1 MYFWRNGLMRAWIRG
16 IMGAEKISTEDA
28 LDLLAPS
35 DDAISTEEAI
45 SATQKPSDGRP
56 TLSDIDAVENRME
69 KLRGRE
75 RHLLRLD
82 RLFLSRGIHL
92 SLTLP
97 IFALALQLVGR
108 RYAEGSPDWWISSVE
123 SGFPEATLSIVS
135 GLLAT
140 IILLAWMV
148 SLSVVRSLH
157 NTSRK
162 VFLAEGESFMLRGRP
177 FESLHGYEAINDV
190 TRMAITRVSGVLTIV
205 TFSAIAQLAATLE
218 GGLSDA
224 GGVLVGF
231 AIGGTFAAIGLDLL
245 RGGTHHNTVERW
257 GLLEAY
263 EPPLHPSCPDR
274 VFTEI
279 LTTWMDPVLRAR
291 FDAHIQSLRDGL
303 QPGKDIHSAIEHL
316 LHMRYLEA
324 KGELTNRQVRQ
335 SMEHYF
341 RLDRLPEL
349 FENDWFDEETW
360 TNLFLHVKGKCSPF
374 FRLLSRLQ
382 HDLSDDLE
390 SLRADTLHFDVDM
403 QNVVSGSGHL
413 FAYLHNSGEDSRKI
427 VIKVQT
433 PDFQPHE
440 SSFTLTLESSTAL
453 EGLDAHLP
461 TRSSTTDDVHDVL
474 ARMMGHGEIIWQ
486 TLLPQHDGESTVTV
500 RLEDTE
506 GNLLGGKVLA
516 VQVRPKLQERIRLRG
531 GMAAVTAGILAVLY
545 RVVPWVASL
554 AAL

>member
-1 MYFWRNGLMRAWIRG
+1 MRARARG
-16 IMGAEKISTEDA
+16 NMGDSKISTEDA
-28 LDLLAPS
+28 LDLLSPS
-35 DDAISTEEAI
+35 DEALSTEDAIAAAQSPTN
-45 SATQKPSDGRP
+45 SGPTQ
-56 TLSDIDAVENRME
+56 SDIEDVEKRMGR
-69 KLRGRE
+69 LRSRE

-123 SGFPEATLSIVS
+123 SGFPEATLSIVA

-148 SLSVVRSLH
+148 SLMVVRALH

-162 VFLAEGESFMLRGRP
+162 VFLAEGKSFVLRGRP

-190 TRMAITRVSGVLTIV
+190 TRMAVTRVSAVLTIV
-205 TFSAIAQLAATLE
+205 TFSALAQLAATLE

-224 GGVLVGF
+224 GGVLVGL
-231 AIGGTFAAIGLDLL
+231 AIGGTFVAIGFDLL
-245 RGGTHHNTVERW
+245 RKGNQHNTVERW

-291 FDAHIQSLRDGL
+291 FDSHIQSLRDGL
-303 QPGKDIHSAIEHL
+303 QPGRDIHSAIEHL

-324 KGELTNRQVRQ
+324 LGELTNRQVRQ
-335 SMEHYF
+335 SMEFHF
-341 RLDRLPEL
+341 RIDRVPEL

-360 TNLFLHVKGKCSPF
+360 TNLFLHIRSKCAPI

-403 QNVVSGSGHL
+403 QNVVSGAGHL
-413 FAYLHNSGEDSRKI
+413 FAYLHNSGDESRTI
-427 VIKVQT
+427 VIKIQT

-440 SSFTLTLESSTAL
+440 SAFTLTLDSSTAL
-453 EGLDAHLP
+453 TGIDAHLP
-461 TRSSTTDDVHDVL
+461 TRSNTTDDVHDIL
-474 ARMMGHGEIIWQ
+474 AKMMDHGEMIWQ
-486 TLLPQHDGESTVTV
+486 TLLPQHDGEATVTV
-500 RLEDTE
+500 RLEDTD

-516 VQVRPKLQERIRLRG
+516 VQVRPKLQERIRRRS
-531 GMAAVTAGILAVLY
+531 GMAAIGAGIFAILY
-545 RVVPWVASL
+545 RIVPWVASL

>member
-1 MYFWRNGLMRAWIRG
+1 MA
-16 IMGAEKISTEDA
+16 AEISTEEA

-35 DDAISTEEAI
+35 EDALSTEDAI
-45 SATQKPSDGRP
+45 SATQNPEDSGP
-56 TLSDIDAVENRME
+56 TLSDIESLEVLKQ
-69 KLRGRE
+69 KLRARE

-82 RLFLSRGIHL
+82 RLFLSSGIHL

-97 IFALALQLVGR
+97 IFALALQLIGR
-108 RYAEGSPDWWISSVE
+108 RFAEGSPDWWISSVE
-123 SGFPEATLSIVS
+123 SGLPDATLSMVA

-140 IILLAWMV
+140 VILLAWMA
-148 SLSVVRSLH
+148 SLSVVRALH

-162 VFLAEGESFMLRGRP
+162 VFLAEGKAFRLRGRP

-190 TRMAITRVSGVLTIV
+190 TRMAVTRVSGVLMVV
-205 TFSAIAQLAATLE
+205 TFSAFAQLVSTLE
-218 GGLSDA
+218 GGLTDA
-224 GGVLVGF
+224 GGVLVGL

-257 GLLEAY
+257 GLLAAY

-324 KGELTNRQVRQ
+324 QGELTNRQVRQ
-335 SMEHYF
+335 SMEFYF
-341 RLDRLPEL
+341 RIDRLPEL

-360 TNLFLHVKGKCSPF
+360 TNLFLHIRGKCAPF

-403 QNVVSGSGHL
+403 QNVVSGAGHL
-413 FAYLHNSGEDSRKI
+413 FAYLHNSGEESRTI

-440 SSFTLTLESSTAL
+440 STFTLTLESSSAL
-453 EGLDAHLP
+453 TDIGAHLP
-461 TRSSTTDDVHDVL
+461 ARSNTADDVHDIL
-474 ARMMGHGEIIWQ
+474 ARMMEHGEMIWQ

-500 RLEDTE
+500 RLEDTD

-516 VQVRPKLQERIRLRG
+516 VQVRPRLQDRIRIRG
-531 GMAAVTAGILAVLY
+531 GMAAVAAGIFAALY
-545 RVVPWVASL
+545 RIVPWVASL

>member
-1 MYFWRNGLMRAWIRG
+1 MLAPSED
-16 IMGAEKISTEDA
+16 ALSTED
-28 LDLLAPS
+28 
-35 DDAISTEEAI
+35 AI
-45 SATQKPSDGRP
+45 SATQNPEDSGP
-56 TLSDIDAVENRME
+56 TLSDIESLEVLKQ
-69 KLRGRE
+69 KLRARE

-82 RLFLSRGIHL
+82 RLFLSSGIHL

-97 IFALALQLVGR
+97 IFALALQLIGR
-108 RYAEGSPDWWISSVE
+108 RFAEGSPDWWISSVE
-123 SGFPEATLSIVS
+123 SGLPDATLSMVA

-140 IILLAWMV
+140 VILLAWMA
-148 SLSVVRSLH
+148 SLSVVRALH

-162 VFLAEGESFMLRGRP
+162 VFLAEGKSFRLRGRP

-190 TRMAITRVSGVLTIV
+190 TRMAVTRVSGVLMVV
-205 TFSAIAQLAATLE
+205 TFSAFAQLVATLE
-218 GGLSDA
+218 GGLTDA
-224 GGVLVGF
+224 GGVLVGL

-245 RGGTHHNTVERW
+245 RGGTHHNTAERW
-257 GLLEAY
+257 GLLAAY

-324 KGELTNRQVRQ
+324 QGELTNRQVRQ
-335 SMEHYF
+335 SMEFYF
-341 RLDRLPEL
+341 RIDRLSEL

-360 TNLFLHVKGKCSPF
+360 TNLFLHIRGKCAPF

-403 QNVVSGSGHL
+403 QNVVSGAGHL
-413 FAYLHNSGEDSRKI
+413 FAYLHNSGEESRTI
-427 VIKVQT
+427 VIKIQT

-440 SSFTLTLESSTAL
+440 SSFTLTLESSSAL
-453 EGLDAHLP
+453 TDIDTHLP
-461 TRSSTTDDVHDVL
+461 TRCSTTDDVHDIL
-474 ARMMGHGEIIWQ
+474 ARMMEHGEMIWQ

-500 RLEDTE
+500 RLEDTD

-516 VQVRPKLQERIRLRG
+516 VQVRPRLQDRIRIRG
-531 GMAAVTAGILAVLY
+531 GMAAVAAGIFAALY
-545 RVVPWVASL
+545 RIVPWVASL

>member
-1 MYFWRNGLMRAWIRG
+1 MFFWRNGLMRARIPPS
-16 IMGAEKISTEDA
+16 MAAEEISTEDA

-35 DDAISTEEAI
+35 EEALSTADAI
-45 SATQKPSDGRP
+45 SATQTPSDDGP
-56 TLSDIDAVENRME
+56 TLSEIEAVEERME
-69 KLRGRE
+69 KLRRRE

-82 RLFLSRGIHL
+82 RLFLSRGINL

-108 RYAEGSPDWWISSVE
+108 RYAEGSPSWWISSVE
-123 SGFPEATLSIVS
+123 SGFPDATLSVVS

-140 IILLAWMV
+140 IILLAWIA
-148 SLSVVRSLH
+148 SLLVVRSLH

-162 VFLAEGESFMLRGRP
+162 VFHAEGQSFILRGRP

-190 TRMAITRVSGVLTIV
+190 TRMAVTRVSGVLTIV

-224 GGVLVGF
+224 GGVLVGL

-245 RGGTHHNTVERW
+245 RGGSHHNTVERW

-291 FDAHIQSLRDGL
+291 FDTHLQSLRDGL

-324 KGELTNRQVRQ
+324 LGELTNRQVRQ
-335 SMEHYF
+335 SMEYYF
-341 RLDRLPEL
+341 RMDRLPEL
-349 FENDWFDEETW
+349 FENEWFDEETW
-360 TNLFLHVKGKCSPF
+360 THLFLHIRSKCAPF

-390 SLRADTLHFDVDM
+390 SLRADDLHFDVDM

-413 FAYLHNSGEDSRKI
+413 FAYLHNSGEESRKI
-427 VIKVQT
+427 VVKVQT

-440 SSFTLTLESSTAL
+440 SSFTLTLESSSAL
-453 EGLDAHLP
+453 KGIDAHLP
-461 TRSSTTDDVHDVL
+461 TLSNTTDDVHDVL
-474 ARMMGHGEIIWQ
+474 ARMMKHGEMIWQ

-500 RLEDTE
+500 RLEDTD

-531 GMAAVTAGILAVLY
+531 GMAAVGAGILAALY

>member
-1 MYFWRNGLMRAWIRG
+1 MA
-16 IMGAEKISTEDA
+16 AEISTEEA

-35 DDAISTEEAI
+35 EDALSTEDAI
-45 SATQKPSDGRP
+45 SATQNPEDSGP
-56 TLSDIDAVENRME
+56 TLSDIESLEVLKQ
-69 KLRGRE
+69 KLRARE

-82 RLFLSRGIHL
+82 RLFLSSGIHL

-97 IFALALQLVGR
+97 IFALALQLIGR
-108 RYAEGSPDWWISSVE
+108 RFAEGSPDWWISSVE
-123 SGFPEATLSIVS
+123 SGLPDATLSMVA

-140 IILLAWMV
+140 VILLAWMA
-148 SLSVVRSLH
+148 SLSVVRALH

-162 VFLAEGESFMLRGRP
+162 VFLAEGKSFRLRGRP

-190 TRMAITRVSGVLTIV
+190 TRMAVTRVSGVLMVV
-205 TFSAIAQLAATLE
+205 TFSAFAQLVATLE
-218 GGLSDA
+218 GGLTDA
-224 GGVLVGF
+224 GGVLVGL

-245 RGGTHHNTVERW
+245 RGGTHHNTAERW
-257 GLLEAY
+257 GLLAAY

-324 KGELTNRQVRQ
+324 QGELTNRQVRQ
-335 SMEHYF
+335 SMEFYF
-341 RLDRLPEL
+341 RIDRLSEL

-360 TNLFLHVKGKCSPF
+360 TNLFLHIRGKCAPF

-403 QNVVSGSGHL
+403 QNVVSGAGHL
-413 FAYLHNSGEDSRKI
+413 FAYLHNSGEESRTI
-427 VIKVQT
+427 VIKIQT

-440 SSFTLTLESSTAL
+440 SAFPLTLESSSAL
-453 EGLDAHLP
+453 TDIDTHLP
-461 TRSSTTDDVHDVL
+461 TRSSTTDDVHDIL
-474 ARMMGHGEIIWQ
+474 ARMMEHGEMIWQ

-500 RLEDTE
+500 RLEDTD

-516 VQVRPKLQERIRLRG
+516 VQVRPRLQDRIRIRG
-531 GMAAVTAGILAVLY
+531 GMAAVAAGIFAALY
-545 RVVPWVASL
+545 RIVPWVASL

>member
-1 MYFWRNGLMRAWIRG
+1 MA
-16 IMGAEKISTEDA
+16 AEKISTEDA
-28 LDLLAPS
+28 LDLLSPS
-35 DDAISTEEAI
+35 EDALSTEEAI
-45 SATQKPSDGRP
+45 SATQTPSDQGP
-56 TLSDIDAVENRME
+56 TLHDIESVERRME
-69 KLRGRE
+69 RLRGRE
-75 RHLLRLD
+75 HHLLRLD
-82 RLFLSRGIHL
+82 RLFLSSGIHL

-123 SGFPEATLSIVS
+123 SGFPDATLSIVA

-140 IILLAWMV
+140 IVLLAWMA
-148 SLSVVRSLH
+148 SLSVVRALH

-162 VFLAEGESFMLRGRP
+162 VFLAEGKSFMLRGRP

-190 TRMAITRVSGVLTIV
+190 TKMAVTRVSAVLTIV
-205 TFSAIAQLAATLE
+205 IFSAVAQLAATLE
-218 GGLSDA
+218 GGLTEA
-224 GGVLVGF
+224 GGVLVGL

-245 RGGTHHNTVERW
+245 RGGSHHNTVERW
-257 GLLEAY
+257 GLLDVY

-291 FDAHIQSLRDGL
+291 FDAHFQSLRDGL

-324 KGELTNRQVRQ
+324 MGELTNRQVRQ
-335 SMEHYF
+335 SMEFYF

-360 TNLFLHVKGKCSPF
+360 ANLFLHIRGKCSPF
-374 FRLLSRLQ
+374 FRLISRLQ

-390 SLRADTLHFDVDM
+390 SLRSDSLHFDVDM

-413 FAYLHNSGEDSRKI
+413 FAYLHNSGEESRKI
-427 VIKVQT
+427 VIKIQT

-453 EGLDAHLP
+453 TGIDSHLP
-461 TRSSTTDDVHDVL
+461 TRSNTTDDVHDVL
-474 ARMMGHGEIIWQ
+474 ARMMDHGEVIWQ

-516 VQVRPKLQERIRLRG
+516 IQVRPKLQERIRLRG
-531 GMAAVTAGILAVLY
+531 GMAAVGAGIFAAMY
-545 RVVPWVASL
+545 RIIPWVASL

>member
-1 MYFWRNGLMRAWIRG
+1 MA
-16 IMGAEKISTEDA
+16 AEISTEEA

-35 DDAISTEEAI
+35 EDALSTEDAI
-45 SATQKPSDGRP
+45 SATQNPEDSGP
-56 TLSDIDAVENRME
+56 TLSDIESLEVLKQ
-69 KLRGRE
+69 KLRARE

-82 RLFLSRGIHL
+82 RLFLSSGIHL

-97 IFALALQLVGR
+97 IFALALQLIGR
-108 RYAEGSPDWWISSVE
+108 RFAEGSPDWWISSVE
-123 SGFPEATLSIVS
+123 SGLPDATLSMVA

-140 IILLAWMV
+140 VILLAWMA
-148 SLSVVRSLH
+148 SLSVVRALH

-162 VFLAEGESFMLRGRP
+162 VFLAEGKSFRLRGRP

-190 TRMAITRVSGVLTIV
+190 TRMAVTRVSGVLMVV
-205 TFSAIAQLAATLE
+205 TFSAFAQLVATLE
-218 GGLSDA
+218 GGLTDA
-224 GGVLVGF
+224 GGVLVGL

-245 RGGTHHNTVERW
+245 RGGTHHNTAERW
-257 GLLEAY
+257 GLLAAY

-324 KGELTNRQVRQ
+324 QGELTNRQVRQ
-335 SMEHYF
+335 SMEFYF
-341 RLDRLPEL
+341 RIDRLSEL

-360 TNLFLHVKGKCSPF
+360 TNLFLHIRGKCAPF

-403 QNVVSGSGHL
+403 PNVVSGAGHL
-413 FAYLHNSGEDSRKI
+413 FAYLHNSGEESRTI
-427 VIKVQT
+427 VIKIQT

-440 SSFTLTLESSTAL
+440 SSFTLTLESSSAL
-453 EGLDAHLP
+453 TDIDTHLP
-461 TRSSTTDDVHDVL
+461 TRSSTTDDVHDIL
-474 ARMMGHGEIIWQ
+474 ARMMEHGEMIWQ

-500 RLEDTE
+500 RLEDTD

-516 VQVRPKLQERIRLRG
+516 VQVRPRLQDRIRIRG
-531 GMAAVTAGILAVLY
+531 GMAAVAAGIFAALY
-545 RVVPWVASL
+545 RIVPWVASL

>member
-1 MYFWRNGLMRAWIRG
+1 MRARARG
-16 IMGAEKISTEDA
+16 HMGDSKISTEDA
-28 LDLLAPS
+28 LDLLSPS
-35 DDAISTEEAI
+35 DEALSTEDAIAAAQSPTT
-45 SATQKPSDGRP
+45 SGPTQ
-56 TLSDIDAVENRME
+56 SDIEDVEKRMGR
-69 KLRGRE
+69 LRSRE

-97 IFALALQLVGR
+97 IFALALQLIGR

-123 SGFPEATLSIVS
+123 SGFPEATLSIVA

-148 SLSVVRSLH
+148 SLMVVRALH

-162 VFLAEGESFMLRGRP
+162 VFLAEGKSFVLRGRP

-190 TRMAITRVSGVLTIV
+190 TRMAVTRVSAVLTIV
-205 TFSAIAQLAATLE
+205 TFSALAQLAATLE

-224 GGVLVGF
+224 GGVLVGL
-231 AIGGTFAAIGLDLL
+231 AIGGTFVAIGFDLL
-245 RGGTHHNTVERW
+245 RKGNQHNTVERW

-303 QPGKDIHSAIEHL
+303 QPGRDIHSAIEHL

-324 KGELTNRQVRQ
+324 LGELTNRQVRQ
-335 SMEHYF
+335 SMEFHF
-341 RLDRLPEL
+341 RIDRVPEL

-360 TNLFLHVKGKCSPF
+360 TNLFLHIRSKCAPF

-403 QNVVSGSGHL
+403 QNVVSGAGHL
-413 FAYLHNSGEDSRKI
+413 FAYLHNSGDESRTI
-427 VIKVQT
+427 VIKIQT

-440 SSFTLTLESSTAL
+440 SAFTLTLDSSTAL
-453 EGLDAHLP
+453 TGIDAHLP
-461 TRSSTTDDVHDVL
+461 TRSNTTDDVHDIL
-474 ARMMGHGEIIWQ
+474 AKMMDHGEMIWQ
-486 TLLPQHDGESTVTV
+486 TLLPQHDGEATVTV
-500 RLEDTE
+500 RLEDTD

-516 VQVRPKLQERIRLRG
+516 VQVRPKLQERIRRRS
-531 GMAAVTAGILAVLY
+531 GMAAIGAGIFAILY
-545 RVVPWVASL
+545 RIVPWVASL

>member
-1 MYFWRNGLMRAWIRG
+1 MRAWAPVPMAAG
-16 IMGAEKISTEDA
+16 EISTEAA
-28 LDLLAPS
+28 LDLLSPS
-35 DDAISTEEAI
+35 EDAISTEEAI
-45 SATQKPSDGRP
+45 SATQNPSEQGP
-56 TLSDIDAVENRME
+56 TLHEIETVDKRME
-69 KLRGRE
+69 RLRGRE

-82 RLFLSRGIHL
+82 RLFLSSGIHL

-123 SGFPEATLSIVS
+123 SGFPDATLSIVA

-140 IILLAWMV
+140 IILLAWMT
-148 SLSVVRSLH
+148 SLFVVRALH
-157 NTSRK
+157 ITSRK
-162 VFLAEGESFMLRGRP
+162 VFLAEGKSFMLRGRP
-177 FESLHGYEAINDV
+177 FESLHGYESINDV
-190 TRMAITRVSGVLTIV
+190 TRMAVVRVSGVLTVVI
-205 TFSAIAQLAATLE
+205 FSAVAQLAATLE

-224 GGVLVGF
+224 GGVLVGL

-245 RGGTHHNTVERW
+245 RGGSNHNTVERW

-263 EPPLHPSCPDR
+263 EPPLHPSCPNR

-324 KGELTNRQVRQ
+324 MGELTNRQVRQ
-335 SMEHYF
+335 SMEYYF
-341 RLDRLPEL
+341 RIDRLPEL

-360 TNLFLHVKGKCSPF
+360 ANLFLHIRSKCSPF
-374 FRLLSRLQ
+374 FRLISRLQ
-382 HDLSDDLE
+382 HDLSDDLA

-403 QNVVSGSGHL
+403 QNVVTGSGHL
-413 FAYLHNSGEDSRKI
+413 FAYLHNSGEESRKI
-427 VIKVQT
+427 VIKIQT

-453 EGLDAHLP
+453 TGIDAHLP
-461 TRSSTTDDVHDVL
+461 TRSNTADDVHDVL
-474 ARMMGHGEIIWQ
+474 ARMMDHGEVIWQ

-500 RLEDTE
+500 RLEDTD

-516 VQVRPKLQERIRLRG
+516 VQVRPKLQERIRHNG
-531 GMAAVTAGILAVLY
+531 GMVAVGAGIFAALY
-545 RVVPWVASL
+545 RIIPWVASL

>member
-1 MYFWRNGLMRAWIRG
+1 
-16 IMGAEKISTEDA
+16 
-28 LDLLAPS
+28 
-35 DDAISTEEAI
+35 
-45 SATQKPSDGRP
+45 
-56 TLSDIDAVENRME
+56 
-69 KLRGRE
+69 
-75 RHLLRLD
+75 
-82 RLFLSRGIHL
+82 
-92 SLTLP
+92 LTLP
-97 IFALALQLVGR
+97 FFALALQLVGR
-108 RYAEGSPDWWISSVE
+108 RFAKGSPDWWISSVE
-123 SGFPEATLSIVS
+123 STYPDATLSIVA

-140 IILLAWMV
+140 VVLLAWMV
-148 SLSVVRSLH
+148 SLMVVRALH
-157 NTSRK
+157 TTSRN
-162 VFLAEGESFMLRGRP
+162 VFLAEGKSFMMRGRP
-177 FESLHGYEAINDV
+177 FESLHGYESINDV
-190 TRMAITRVSGVLTIV
+190 TKMAVTRVSGVLSVVI
-205 TFSAIAQLAATLE
+205 FSALAQFVATLE

-224 GGVLVGF
+224 GGVLVGI

-245 RGGTHHNTVERW
+245 RSGSHHNTVERW
-257 GLLEAY
+257 GLLSVY

-291 FDAHIQSLRDGL
+291 FDSHIQSLRDGL
-303 QPGKDIHSAIEHL
+303 QPGRDIHSAIEHL

-324 KGELTNRQVRQ
+324 LGELTNRQVRQ
-335 SMEHYF
+335 SMEDHF
-341 RLDRLPEL
+341 RIDRVPEL
-349 FENDWFDEETW
+349 FDNDWFDEETW
-360 TNLFLHVKGKCSPF
+360 SNLFHHIRGKCAPF

-413 FAYLHNSGEDSRKI
+413 FAYLHNSGEESRTI

-453 EGLDAHLP
+453 TGIDARLP
-461 TRSSTTDDVHDVL
+461 SRSSTSEDVHDIM
-474 ARMMGHGEIIWQ
+474 AKMMDYGEMIWQ

-500 RLEDTE
+500 RLEDTD

-516 VQVRPKLQERIRLRG
+516 VQVRPKLQDRIRKQAG
-531 GMAAVTAGILAVLY
+531 FAAVGAGIFAVLY
-545 RVVPWVASL
+545 RIIPWVASL

>member
-1 MYFWRNGLMRAWIRG
+1 MRVRARAP
-16 IMGAEKISTEDA
+16 MAAEKITTEDA

-35 DDAISTEEAI
+35 DDALSTEDAI
-45 SATQKPSDGRP
+45 AATQAPSDSGP
-56 TLSDIDAVENRME
+56 TLSDIEAVEKRME
-69 KLRGRE
+69 RLRSRE
-75 RHLLRLD
+75 HHLLRLD

-123 SGFPEATLSIVS
+123 SGFPDATLSIVS

-140 IILLAWMV
+140 IILFAWMV
-148 SLSVVRSLH
+148 SLMVVRALH

-162 VFLAEGESFMLRGRP
+162 VFLSEGKSFMLRGRP

-190 TRMAITRVSGVLTIV
+190 TRMAVTRVSGVLTIV
-205 TFSAIAQLAATLE
+205 TFSALAQLAATLE
-218 GGLSDA
+218 GGLTDG
-224 GGVLVGF
+224 GGVLVGL
-231 AIGGTFAAIGLDLL
+231 AIGGTFAAIGFDLL
-245 RGGTHHNTVERW
+245 RSGSQHNTVERW

-324 KGELTNRQVRQ
+324 LGELTNRQVRQ
-335 SMEHYF
+335 SMEYYF
-341 RLDRLPEL
+341 RLDRVPEL
-349 FENDWFDEETW
+349 FDNDWFDEETW
-360 TNLFLHVKGKCSPF
+360 TNLFLHIRKKCAPF

-382 HDLSDDLE
+382 HDLSDDLA
-390 SLRADTLHFDVDM
+390 SLRSDTLHFDVDM
-403 QNVVSGSGHL
+403 QNVVSGAGHL
-413 FAYLHNSGEDSRKI
+413 FAYLHNSGDESRTI
-427 VIKVQT
+427 VIKIQT

-440 SSFTLTLESSTAL
+440 SSFTLTLESSSAL
-453 EGLDAHLP
+453 TGIDAHLP
-461 TRSSTTDDVHDVL
+461 TRSNTSDDVHDIL
-474 ARMMGHGEIIWQ
+474 AKMMAHGEMIWQ

-500 RLEDTE
+500 RLEDTD

-516 VQVRPKLQERIRLRG
+516 VQVRSKLQDRIRRSG
-531 GMAAVTAGILAVLY
+531 GMAAIGAGIFAILY
-545 RVVPWVASL
+545 RIVPWVASL

>member
-1 MYFWRNGLMRAWIRG
+1 MAT
-16 IMGAEKISTEDA
+16 EEISTEDA
-28 LDLLAPS
+28 LDLLVPS
-35 DDAISTEEAI
+35 DDALSTEEAI
-45 SATQKPSDGRP
+45 SATQNPPDSGP
-56 TLSDIDAVENRME
+56 TLLDIEAVETRMRV
-69 KLRGRE
+69 LRSRE
-75 RHLLRLD
+75 QHLLRLD
-82 RLFLSRGIHL
+82 RLFLSSGIHL

-108 RYAEGSPDWWISSVE
+108 RFAEGSPDWWVSSVE
-123 SGFPEATLSIVS
+123 SGFPDATLSIIS

-140 IILLAWMV
+140 IILLAWVV
-148 SLSVVRSLH
+148 SLLVVRTLH
-157 NTSRK
+157 KTSRK
-162 VFLAEGESFMLRGRP
+162 VFLAEGKSFMLRGRP

-190 TRMAITRVSGVLTIV
+190 TRMAVARVSGVLTIV
-205 TFSAIAQLAATLE
+205 TLSAFAQLAATLE
-218 GGLSDA
+218 GGLTEV
-224 GGVLVGF
+224 GGVLVGL

-245 RGGTHHNTVERW
+245 RGGTPHNTVERW
-257 GLLEAY
+257 GLLDAY
-263 EPPLHPSCPDR
+263 EPPLHPSCPNR

-324 KGELTNRQVRQ
+324 QGELTNRQVRQ
-335 SMEHYF
+335 SMEYYF

-360 TNLFLHVKGKCSPF
+360 ANLFLHIRKKCAPF
-374 FRLLSRLQ
+374 FRMLSRLQ
-382 HDLSDDLE
+382 YDLSGDIE
-390 SLRADTLHFDVDM
+390 SLRADSLHFDVDM

-413 FAYLHNSGEDSRKI
+413 FAYLHNSGEESRKI
-427 VIKVQT
+427 VIKIQT

-453 EGLDAHLP
+453 KGIDAHLP
-461 TRSSTTDDVHDVL
+461 MRSNTTDDVHDVL
-474 ARMMGHGEIIWQ
+474 ARMMDHGVVIWQ

-500 RLEDTE
+500 RLEDTD

-531 GMAAVTAGILAVLY
+531 GMVAVGAGILAALY
-545 RVVPWVASL
+545 RIVPWVASL

>member
-1 MYFWRNGLMRAWIRG
+1 MAG
-16 IMGAEKISTEDA
+16 D
-28 LDLLAPS
+28 
-35 DDAISTEEAI
+35 ISTEEALDLLSPSPDAITTEDAI
-45 SATQKPSDGRP
+45 SAAQKSDESGP
-56 TLSDIDAVENRME
+56 TLSDIESIEKRKE
-69 KLRGRE
+69 KLRARE

-82 RLFLSRGIHL
+82 RLFLSSGIHL

-108 RYAEGSPDWWISSVE
+108 RFAEKSPSWWISSVE
-123 SGFPEATLSIVS
+123 SGFPEATLTIVA

-140 IILLAWMV
+140 IILLAWIV
-148 SLSVVRSLH
+148 SLSVVRALH

-162 VFLAEGESFMLRGRP
+162 VFLAEGKSFMLRGRP

-190 TRMAITRVSGVLTIV
+190 TRMAVTRVSGVLMVV
-205 TFSAIAQLAATLE
+205 TFAAFAQLAATLE
-218 GGLSDA
+218 GGLTDA
-224 GGVLVGF
+224 GGVLVGL

-245 RGGTHHNTVERW
+245 RGGNHHNTVERW
-257 GLLEAY
+257 GLLSAY
-263 EPPLHPSCPDR
+263 EPPLHPSCPNR

-324 KGELTNRQVRQ
+324 QGELTNRQVRQ
-335 SMEHYF
+335 SMEFYF
-341 RLDRLPEL
+341 RIDRLPEL

-360 TNLFLHVKGKCSPF
+360 TNLFLHIRGKCAPF

-403 QNVVSGSGHL
+403 QNVVSGAGHL
-413 FAYLHNSGEDSRKI
+413 FAYLHNSGEENQTI

-453 EGLDAHLP
+453 TDIDTHLP
-461 TRSSTTDDVHDVL
+461 TKSNTTDDVHDIL
-474 ARMMGHGEIIWQ
+474 ARMMEHGEMIWQ

-500 RLEDTE
+500 RIEDTD

-516 VQVRPKLQERIRLRG
+516 VQVRPRLQDRIRLRG
-531 GMAAVTAGILAVLY
+531 GMAAVGAGIFAALY
-545 RVVPWVASL
+545 RIVPWVASL

>member
-1 MYFWRNGLMRAWIRG
+1 MAT
-16 IMGAEKISTEDA
+16 EEISTEDA
-28 LDLLAPS
+28 LDLLVPS
-35 DDAISTEEAI
+35 DDALSTEEAI
-45 SATQKPSDGRP
+45 SSTQNPPDSGP
-56 TLSDIDAVENRME
+56 TLLDIEAVEKRMRV
-69 KLRGRE
+69 LRSRE
-75 RHLLRLD
+75 QHLLRLD
-82 RLFLSRGIHL
+82 RLFLSSGIHL

-108 RYAEGSPDWWISSVE
+108 RFAEGSPDWWVSSVE
-123 SGFPEATLSIVS
+123 SGFPDATLSIIS

-140 IILLAWMV
+140 IILLAWVV
-148 SLSVVRSLH
+148 SLLVVRTLH
-157 NTSRK
+157 KTSRK
-162 VFLAEGESFMLRGRP
+162 VFLAEGKSFMLRGRP

-190 TRMAITRVSGVLTIV
+190 TRMAVARVSGVLTIV
-205 TFSAIAQLAATLE
+205 TLSAFAQLAATLE
-218 GGLSDA
+218 GGLTEV
-224 GGVLVGF
+224 GGVLVGL

-257 GLLEAY
+257 GLLDAY
-263 EPPLHPSCPDR
+263 EPPLHPSCPNR

-324 KGELTNRQVRQ
+324 QGELTNRQVRQ
-335 SMEHYF
+335 SMEYYF

-360 TNLFLHVKGKCSPF
+360 ANLFLHIRKKCAPF
-374 FRLLSRLQ
+374 FRMLSRLQ
-382 HDLSDDLE
+382 YDLSGDIE
-390 SLRADTLHFDVDM
+390 SLRADSLHFDVDM

-413 FAYLHNSGEDSRKI
+413 FAYLHNSGGESRKI
-427 VIKVQT
+427 VIKIQT

-453 EGLDAHLP
+453 KGIDAHLP
-461 TRSSTTDDVHDVL
+461 MRSNTTDDVHDVL
-474 ARMMGHGEIIWQ
+474 ARMMDHGVVIWQ

-500 RLEDTE
+500 RLEDTD

-531 GMAAVTAGILAVLY
+531 GMVAVGAGILAALY
-545 RVVPWVASL
+545 RIVPWVASL

>member
-1 MYFWRNGLMRAWIRG
+1 MAT
-16 IMGAEKISTEDA
+16 EEISTEDA
-28 LDLLAPS
+28 LDLLVPS
-35 DDAISTEEAI
+35 DDALSTEEAI
-45 SATQKPSDGRP
+45 SATQNPPDSGP
-56 TLSDIDAVENRME
+56 TLLDIEAVEKRMRV
-69 KLRGRE
+69 LRSRE
-75 RHLLRLD
+75 QHLLRLD
-82 RLFLSRGIHL
+82 RLFLSSGIHL

-108 RYAEGSPDWWISSVE
+108 RFAEGSPDWWVSSVE
-123 SGFPEATLSIVS
+123 SGFPDATLSIIS

-140 IILLAWMV
+140 IILLAWVV
-148 SLSVVRSLH
+148 SLLVVRTLH
-157 NTSRK
+157 KTSRK
-162 VFLAEGESFMLRGRP
+162 VFLAEGKSFMLRGRP

-190 TRMAITRVSGVLTIV
+190 TRMAVARVSGVLTIV
-205 TFSAIAQLAATLE
+205 TLSAFAQLAATLE
-218 GGLSDA
+218 GGLTEV
-224 GGVLVGF
+224 GGVLVGL

-257 GLLEAY
+257 GLLDAY
-263 EPPLHPSCPDR
+263 EPPLHPSCPNR

-324 KGELTNRQVRQ
+324 QGELTNRQVRQ
-335 SMEHYF
+335 SMEYYF

-360 TNLFLHVKGKCSPF
+360 ANLFLHIRKKCAPF
-374 FRLLSRLQ
+374 FRMLSRLQ
-382 HDLSDDLE
+382 YDLSGDIE
-390 SLRADTLHFDVDM
+390 SLRADSLHFDVDM

-413 FAYLHNSGEDSRKI
+413 FAYLHNSGGESRKI
-427 VIKVQT
+427 VIKIQT

-453 EGLDAHLP
+453 KGIDAHLP
-461 TRSSTTDDVHDVL
+461 MRSNTTDDVHDVL
-474 ARMMGHGEIIWQ
+474 ARMMDHGVVIWQ

-500 RLEDTE
+500 RLEDTD

-531 GMAAVTAGILAVLY
+531 GMVAVGAGILAALY
-545 RVVPWVASL
+545 RIVPWVASL

>member
-1 MYFWRNGLMRAWIRG
+1 MA
-16 IMGAEKISTEDA
+16 AEISTEAA
-28 LDLLAPS
+28 LDLITPS
-35 DDAISTEEAI
+35 EDALSTEDAI
-45 SATQKPSDGRP
+45 SATQNSDDTGP
-56 TLSDIDAVENRME
+56 TLSDIENLEKRKE
-69 KLRGRE
+69 KLRARE

-82 RLFLSRGIHL
+82 RLFLSSGIHL

-97 IFALALQLVGR
+97 IFALALQLIGR
-108 RYAEGSPDWWISSVE
+108 RYAENSPDWWISSVE
-123 SGFPEATLSIVS
+123 SGIPEATLTIVA

-140 IILLAWMV
+140 IILLAWMG
-148 SLSVVRSLH
+148 SLSVVRALH

-162 VFLAEGESFMLRGRP
+162 VFLAEGKSFRLRGRP

-190 TRMAITRVSGVLTIV
+190 TRMAVTRVSGVLMVV
-205 TFSAIAQLAATLE
+205 TFTAFAQLAATLE
-218 GGLSDA
+218 GGLTDA
-224 GGVLVGF
+224 GGVLVGL

-245 RGGTHHNTVERW
+245 RGGTKHNTVERW

-291 FDAHIQSLRDGL
+291 FDSHIQSLRDGL

-324 KGELTNRQVRQ
+324 QGDLTNRQVRQ
-335 SMEHYF
+335 SMEFYF
-341 RLDRLPEL
+341 RIDRLPEL

-360 TNLFLHVKGKCSPF
+360 TNLFMHIRGKCAPF

-390 SLRADTLHFDVDM
+390 SLRSDTLHFDVDM

-413 FAYLHNSGEDSRKI
+413 FAYLHNSGDESRTI
-427 VIKVQT
+427 VIRVQT

-440 SSFTLTLESSTAL
+440 SSFTLTLESSSAL
-453 EGLDAHLP
+453 TDIDTHLP
-461 TRSSTTDDVHDVL
+461 TRSNTTDDVHDIL
-474 ARMMGHGEIIWQ
+474 ARMMEHGEMIWQ

-500 RLEDTE
+500 RLEDTD

-516 VQVRPKLQERIRLRG
+516 VQVRPRLQDRIRLRG
-531 GMAAVTAGILAVLY
+531 GIAAVGAGIFAALY
-545 RVVPWVASL
+545 RIVPWVASL